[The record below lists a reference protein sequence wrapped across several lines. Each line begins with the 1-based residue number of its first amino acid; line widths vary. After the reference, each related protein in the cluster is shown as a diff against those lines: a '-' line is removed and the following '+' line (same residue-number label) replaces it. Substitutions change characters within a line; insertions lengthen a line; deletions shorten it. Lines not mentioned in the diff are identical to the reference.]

1 MKNKASSGGGP
12 SQRQLRVG
20 ELVRHALSD
29 ILSRGDLPDPALT
42 RVVITV
48 PEVRMSPDLKIATC
62 YVMPLGGKDAKAAI
76 AALATNAKP
85 LRGEI
90 GRRLALKSI
99 PELRFRIDTSF
110 EEGSRIDA
118 LLRLPQVQRDL
129 GGAEDGPEDGPD
141 AGPNDP
147 NDQEDAV

>member
-1 MKNKASSGGGP
+1 MKNKASSGSGP

-29 ILSRGDLPDPALT
+29 ILARGDLADPALT
-42 RVVITV
+42 RVLITV

-62 YVMPLGGKDAKAAI
+62 YVMPLGGKDPKAAI
-76 AALATNAKP
+76 EALATNAKP

-90 GRRLALKSI
+90 GRRVELKFV

-110 EEGSRIDA
+110 EEGARIDA
-118 LLRLPQVQRDL
+118 LLRLPVVKRDL
-129 GGAEDGPEDGPD
+129 EGDDENGK
-141 AGPNDP
+141 
-147 NDQEDAV
+147 QEDEE

>member
-20 ELVRHALSD
+20 ELVRHALAEV
-29 ILSRGDLPDPALT
+29 LARGDVQDPALT

-62 YVMPLGGKDAKAAI
+62 YVMPLGGKDPKAAI

-118 LLRLPQVQRDL
+118 LLRLPQVKRDL
-129 GGAEDGPEDGPD
+129 DGPE
-141 AGPNDP
+141 NDP